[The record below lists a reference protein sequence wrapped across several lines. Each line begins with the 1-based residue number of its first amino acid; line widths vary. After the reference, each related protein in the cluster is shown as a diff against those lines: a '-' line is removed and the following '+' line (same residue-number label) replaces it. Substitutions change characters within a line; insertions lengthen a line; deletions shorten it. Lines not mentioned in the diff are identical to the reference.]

1 MSKIKL
7 TGNASGTGVLTVTA
21 PNTSTDRVITLPDE
35 DVTLG
40 AATPSID
47 DNGDATAI
55 TIDSSEKVNFNQG
68 RLQLGHINKF
78 IDTANYVGD
87 AINIG
92 SHPYANGT
100 VIGQSYP
107 ADSPTTIK
115 RTIHTTGT
123 ETKFF
128 TVSGATETERVR
140 IDQHGIKFNGDT
152 AADNALDDYE
162 EGDWTPTWVVANGTV
177 TSYNNLNTGKYTKIG
192 RTVFIWGYLS
202 FGSQSG
208 TTSTDD
214 LNLGGLPF
222 AAGNGWGQSSAYTG
236 GVHTIGL
243 YNWVSGK
250 APDYSHFGTGSSHR
264 LVRKDGTTEVA
275 LTVADFNTGAN
286 HSQFRFQGQYNI
298 A

>member
-1 MSKIKL
+1 MAKVKIQ
-7 TGNASGTGVLTVTA
+7 GNASGTGVLTVTA

-92 SHPYANGT
+92 SHPFANGT

-152 AADNALDDYE
+152 AASNALDDYE
-162 EGDWTPTWVVANGTV
+162 EGTFTPVIGGTSESGQ
-177 TSYNNLNTGKYTKIG
+177 SYTDQAGKYTKIG
-192 RTVFIWGYLS
+192 NMVFCHG
-202 FGSQSG
+202 F
-208 TTSTDD
+208 
-214 LNLGGLPF
+214 
-222 AAGNGWGQSSAYTG
+222 
-236 GVHTIGL
+236 
-243 YNWVSGK
+243 
-250 APDYSHFGTGSSHR
+250 
-264 LVRKDGTTEVA
+264 VA
-275 LTVADFNTGAN
+275 LSTEGTISGFARLKGFPFTLSGGNNSAVTFGYTKQWGLSADHILEGWVYGSNLIYLYEADHQDDNPTQIGSGHVTNTSAFAF
-286 HSQFRFQGQYNI
+286 SFFFTTTD
-298 A
+298 

>member
-1 MSKIKL
+1 MAITINGDGSI
-7 TGNASGTGVLTVTA
+7 TGLSVGGLPDGSVDSDTLASGIDK
-21 PNTSTDRVITLPDE
+21 TSITD
-35 DVTLG
+35 
-40 AATPSID
+40 S
-47 DNGDATAI
+47 GDATAI

-152 AADNALDDYE
+152 AAANALDDYE
-162 EGDWTPTWVVANGTV
+162 EGTWTPAPGSGTWTV
-177 TSYNNLNTGKYTKIG
+177 NSATYTKVG
-192 RTVFIWGYLS
+192 RMVTCNFHL
-202 FGSQSG
+202 
-208 TTSTDD
+208 TSTSAVASTDFT
-214 LNLGGLPF
+214 GLPF
-222 AAGNGWGQSSAYTG
+222 TPSIEAG
-236 GVHTIGL
+236 GVCGFQNVDTSNVFAV
-243 YNWVSGK
+243 YVQAANVWN
-250 APDYSHFGTGSSHR
+250 FRQGSAQRGMNNNNTARGSFTYI
-264 LVRKDGTTEVA
+264 TT
-275 LTVADFNTGAN
+275 
-286 HSQFRFQGQYNI
+286 S
-298 A
+298 

>member
-1 MSKIKL
+1 MAITINGDGSI
-7 TGNASGTGVLTVTA
+7 TGLSVGGLPDGSVDSDTLASGIDK
-21 PNTSTDRVITLPDE
+21 TSITD
-35 DVTLG
+35 
-40 AATPSID
+40 S
-47 DNGDATAI
+47 GDATAI

-152 AADNALDDYE
+152 AAANALDDYE
-162 EGDWTPTWVVANGTV
+162 EGTWTPTISATSSSPTV
-177 TSYNNLNTGKYTKIG
+177 TYNNQYGWYLKIG
-192 RTVFIWGYLS
+192 SLVHIGMWIEIGSISGGSGDVFVTLPFTSSAHNYGVGGWSPNRMGNDQSLSGTRTDLS
-202 FGSQSG
+202 FSLGGSTNQMRLTQSG
-208 TTSTDD
+208 GSNSNTQWTNGVSTSQISG
-214 LNLGGLPF
+214 NSEF
-222 AAGNGWGQSSAYTG
+222 AGIMTM
-236 GVHTIGL
+236 TLI
-243 YNWVSGK
+243 
-250 APDYSHFGTGSSHR
+250 
-264 LVRKDGTTEVA
+264 
-275 LTVADFNTGAN
+275 
-286 HSQFRFQGQYNI
+286 
-298 A
+298 

>member
-1 MSKIKL
+1 MAKVKIQ
-7 TGNASGTGVLTVTA
+7 GHASGTGILTVTA
-21 PNTSTDRVITLPDE
+21 PNTSTDRTITLPD
-35 DVTLG
+35 G
-40 AATPSID
+40 
-47 DNGDATAI
+47 
-55 TIDSSEKVNFNQG
+55 
-68 RLQLGHINKF
+68 
-78 IDTANYVGD
+78 
-87 AINIG
+87 
-92 SHPYANGT
+92 
-100 VIGQSYP
+100 
-107 ADSPTTIK
+107 
-115 RTIHTTGT
+115 TGT
-123 ETKFF
+123 LIADDGSGKVGIGTASPNHKLS
-128 TVSGATETERVR
+128 VSGAGSQGTLGLYSSGTSNELRLEHDGGSHWVMNGVSDGIRFKASNSEKIR
-140 IDQHGIKFNGDT
+140 IDGDGLKFNGDT
-152 AADNALDDYE
+152 AAANALDDYE

-243 YNWVSGK
+243 YNWGSGK

-275 LTVADFNTGAN
+275 LTVADFNTNAN